1 MKSSTIKRI
10 ISVLVMA
17 VLVCAMATGCMPA
30 ASGESAAG
38 GNWTSLI
45 MLVVIMVVFYFMIMR
60 PESKKKKQQEQMRS
74 ELSVGDEIITIGG
87 LVGKIVSVSDE
98 NIVFE
103 TSEDRVRIEVTK
115 WAVSSKK

>member
-1 MKSSTIKRI
+1 MKSTTIKRI
-10 ISVLVMA
+10 ISILAVA
-17 VLVCAMATGCMPA
+17 VLICAMVSGCAPA
-30 ASGESAAG
+30 ASGSSSST

-45 MLVVIMVVFYFMIMR
+45 MLVVIMVIFYFMIMR
-60 PESKKKKQQEQMRS
+60 PESKKKKQQEQMRN

-87 LVGKIVSVSDE
+87 LVGKIVSVSEE

>member
-1 MKSSTIKRI
+1 MKSSIIKRI
-10 ISVLVMA
+10 VSVLIVA
-17 VLVCAMATGCMPA
+17 VLVCMMATGCA
-30 ASGESAAG
+30 TTSGEGTG
-38 GNWTSLI
+38 GNWTGLI
-45 MLVVIMVVFYFMIMR
+45 MLVVIMVIFYFMIMR
-60 PESKKKKQQEQMRS
+60 PENKKKKQQEQMRN